1 MSPSW
6 CALSLLIPNL
16 NLLKLELILNKFEN
30 VPPGLIPIEIYDL
43 TDCYLEKRAGNYYY
57 IHLMPKASNG
67 YDGNGCL
74 NLSGTCFSFKTMK
87 LNLLGANKSSLH
99 RMMLRDKHVNFLTPT
114 ISLTNP
120 LWPLFPNFAPTIIE
134 AHLPPKLANIRLK
147 YRTCTIITRG
157 LYTFYQL
164 LEGHFFIFKEVF

>member
-1 MSPSW
+1 
-6 CALSLLIPNL
+6 
-16 NLLKLELILNKFEN
+16 
-30 VPPGLIPIEIYDL
+30 
-43 TDCYLEKRAGNYYY
+43 
-57 IHLMPKASNG
+57 MPKASNG

-134 AHLPPKLANIRLK
+134 AHLPPKLDSYSKWIRQK
-147 YRTCTIITRG
+147 C
-157 LYTFYQL
+157 YQ
-164 LEGHFFIFKEVF
+164 FFINEKLKKTSYFFTCILPNYVPHEISKEFWKIVILKIWQQVFFWDAKTHFGEIPLKRWLLRNDIFHFHQYCPYNSYCP